1 MTSACNL
8 VADVC
13 CRWAVAVAA
22 SLTLA
27 APSSAATLDT
37 LQSTWPEL
45 NLRSSLASG
54 SSPEIEQGSNF
65 QLRIA
70 ADAEASI
77 AIVLVNAEGKAQV
90 SIPKRDGTGDRI
102 ARGTEMLFPDA
113 LAGETLYADMPVGKG
128 YAYVIGSPEPI
139 FGRDSRD
146 LSAWVPADQMR
157 SSIDS
162 ALRANPALRVA
173 VRRLPLHVVA
183 AAMKDFVSTE
193 EFVQFYSIGTRSVA
207 NADRG
212 FRVEFGYDS
221 ADLTDWSRKQLDA
234 VSAGMKD
241 QRLANFAF
249 AIEGHTDDV
258 GTEEYNL
265 GLSERRAQTVNEY
278 LNTHGVQQGRI
289 STRAFGE
296 TRPQVEGTTEKAR
309 AANRRVV
316 IRRVDAPR

>member
-1 MTSACNL
+1 MTSACNRI
-8 VADVC
+8 AGMC
-13 CRWAVAVAA
+13 CRWSVVVAA
-22 SLTLA
+22 TVSLV
-27 APSSAATLDT
+27 APAYAATLDT

-77 AIVLVNAEGKAQV
+77 AVVLVNAEGNAQV

-102 ARGTEMLFPDA
+102 SRGTEMLFPDA
-113 LAGETLYADMPVGKG
+113 LSGETLYADMPVGKG

-139 FGRDSRD
+139 FGQESRE
-146 LSAWVPADQMR
+146 LSAWVSADQMR
-157 SSIDS
+157 GSIDS
-162 ALRANPALRVA
+162 TLRAKPELRIA
-173 VRRLPLHVVA
+173 VKRLPLHVVA

-193 EFVQFYSIGTRSVA
+193 EFVQFYGIGTRSVA

-212 FRVEFGYDS
+212 FRIEFAYDS
-221 ADLTDWSRKQLDA
+221 ADLTDWSRRQLDA

-241 QRLANFAF
+241 QRLATFAF
-249 AIEGHTDDV
+249 EIEGHTDDV
-258 GTEEYNL
+258 GSEDYNL
-265 GLSERRAQTVNEY
+265 GLSERRARAVNEY
-278 LNTHGVQQGRI
+278 LNSHGVGRGRT
-289 STRAFGE
+289 STRALGE
-296 TRPQVEGTTEKAR
+296 TRPQVEGTTENAR

>member
-1 MTSACNL
+1 MTSACNRF
-8 VADVC
+8 AGVC
-13 CRWAVAVAA
+13 CGWAVAVAVSVA
-22 SLTLA
+22 G
-27 APSSAATLDT
+27 PSYAATLDT

-45 NLRSSLASG
+45 NLRSTLASG
-54 SSPEIEQGSNF
+54 NSPEVEQGSNF

-77 AIVLVNAEGKAQV
+77 AIVLVNADGMAQV
-90 SIPKRDGTGDRI
+90 SVPKRDSTGDRI
-102 ARGTEMLFPDA
+102 TRGTEMLFPDA

-128 YAYVIGSPEPI
+128 YAYVIGSQEPI
-139 FGRDSRD
+139 FGRDSRGTP
-146 LSAWVPADQMR
+146 AWVPADEIR

-193 EFVQFYSIGTRSVA
+193 EFVQFFGIGTRSVA

-212 FRVEFGYDS
+212 FRVAFAYDS
-221 ADLTDWSRKQLDA
+221 ADLTGWSRRQLDA
-234 VSAGMKD
+234 VGAGMKD

-249 AIEGHTDDV
+249 AIEGHTDDI
-258 GTEEYNL
+258 GSEEYNL
-265 GLSERRAQTVNEY
+265 GLSARRARSVSEY
-278 LNTHGVQQGRI
+278 LSSHGVEQGRI
-289 STRAFGE
+289 STSALGE
-296 TRPQVEGTTEKAR
+296 SRPQVQGTTEQAR

-316 IRRVDAPR
+316 IRRLDPPR